1 MNPPETIPGSSR
13 HAGPHLGLVAIVFA
27 ALKFASLIP
36 VSAFGFAV
44 GIKPPYFPGP
54 AAPANDIVAYF
65 DTHRLPVLICAF
77 FQFGATVPLGIF
89 TATIVSRLQFLGAK
103 AAGVHIALFG
113 GLAVA
118 FDSAASAFVL
128 WAMAQIMI
136 TQDASLVRALYYLQS
151 AFGSTG
157 YAVPMG
163 LLLAGI
169 SIPAGPMKLLP
180 KWVIGL
186 GIVLA
191 IIGELTWFTMIVPGL
206 GFLVPLTRF
215 PGFVWLIAV
224 GFLLPATIGER
235 IGNRHQIA
243 STP

>member
-1 MNPPETIPGSSR
+1 MNPPETIAGSVR
-13 HAGPHLGLVAIVFA
+13 HAGPHLGLVAIVFT
-27 ALKFASLIP
+27 ALKFASLVP
-36 VSAFGFAV
+36 VSAFGFAF
-44 GIKPPYFPGP
+44 GIKPPYFPGST
-54 AAPANDIVAYF
+54 APGNDVVAYF

-77 FQFGATVPLGIF
+77 LQFGATVPLGIF
-89 TATIVSRLQFLGAK
+89 TATIVSRLHFLGVK

-128 WAMAQIMI
+128 WTMAQTGI

-163 LLLAGI
+163 LLLAGV
-169 SIPAGPMKLLP
+169 SIPAGLMKLLP
-180 KWVIGL
+180 KWVVG
-186 GIVLA
+186 LA
-191 IIGELTWFTMIVPGL
+191 IVVAIMGELTWFTMIVPNL
-206 GFLVPLTRF
+206 GFLVPLIRF

-224 GFLLPATIGER
+224 GFLLPSPISER
-235 IGNRHQIA
+235 IGNPRQI
-243 STP
+243 P

>member
-1 MNPPETIPGSSR
+1 MNPPETITGSSR

-44 GIKPPYFPGP
+44 GIKPSYFPGP

-77 FQFGATVPLGIF
+77 FQLGATVPRGIF
-89 TATIVSRLQFLGAK
+89 TATIVSRLQFLGTHL
-103 AAGVHIALFG
+103 VH
-113 GLAVA
+113 
-118 FDSAASAFVL
+118 D
-128 WAMAQIMI
+128 
-136 TQDASLVRALYYLQS
+136 DR
-151 AFGSTG
+151 
-157 YAVPMG
+157 P
-163 LLLAGI
+163 
-169 SIPAGPMKLLP
+169 GP
-180 KWVIGL
+180 
-186 GIVLA
+186 
-191 IIGELTWFTMIVPGL
+191 

-243 STP
+243 